1 MGDRIHIGLGAQSF
15 LHEDGELYSGD
26 RSKTTK
32 YRNGVR
38 GSISTPHAPH
48 TTPLSEIGKETYLS
62 STDKS
67 NMLKRTMNAPFWE
80 SETGKAFNRNLELN
94 RQKYWNNE
102 NRNQLFNS
110 NDDTRS
116 HSIGLPGIGALRL
129 SDSDSIN
136 RINAYDKLTST
147 TKKLCGAMNKQQT
160 LVLVIVI
167 ILLSLALA
175 YFISKIINKND
186 KFSLKEKLNRFNH

>member
-38 GSISTPHAPH
+38 GSISTP
-48 TTPLSEIGKETYLS
+48 LSEIGKETYLS

-67 NMLKRTMNAPFWE
+67 NMLKRTMNAPYWE
-80 SETGKAFNRNLELN
+80 SETDKAFNRNLELN
-94 RQKYWNNE
+94 RQRYWNNE
-102 NRNQLFNS
+102 NKNQLFNS

-147 TKKLCGAMNKQQT
+147 TKNLCSAVNKQQT

-175 YFISKIINKND
+175 YFVGKIINKND
-186 KFSLKEKLNRFNH
+186 KFLLKEKLNRFNH

>member
-38 GSISTPHAPH
+38 GSISTP
-48 TTPLSEIGKETYLS
+48 LSEIGKETYLS

-67 NMLKRTMNAPFWE
+67 NMLKRTMNAPYWE

-94 RQKYWNNE
+94 RQRYWNNE

-116 HSIGLPGIGALRL
+116 HSIGLPGIGVLRL
-129 SDSDSIN
+129 SDNDSIN
-136 RINAYDKLTST
+136 KINAYDKLTST
-147 TKKLCGAMNKQQT
+147 TKKLCSAMNKQQT

-167 ILLSLALA
+167 ILLSLTLA
-175 YFISKIINKND
+175 YFVGKIINKND